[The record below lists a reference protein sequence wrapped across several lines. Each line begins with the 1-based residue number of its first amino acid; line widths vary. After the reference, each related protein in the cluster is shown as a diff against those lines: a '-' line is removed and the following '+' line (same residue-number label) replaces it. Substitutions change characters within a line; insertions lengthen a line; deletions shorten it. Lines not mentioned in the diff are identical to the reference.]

1 LKKILFSNHKYWTS
15 FYAREKRQLAY
26 CDDFFDIGLKRRGV
40 KAFKL
45 FAQVAGNR
53 LFEKRI
59 KEKVVIEVDAKVI
72 EKKNQLEFLEGMIR
86 ELEEKYRIE
95 LRKKAILKS

>member
-1 LKKILFSNHKYWTS
+1 M
-15 FYAREKRQLAY
+15 
-26 CDDFFDIGLKRRGV
+26 

-45 FAQVAGNR
+45 FAQIAGNR
-53 LFEKRI
+53 LYERRI
-59 KEKVVIEVDAKVI
+59 KEKVMIEVDAKVI